1 MIKIGINGFG
11 RIGRMALRAAMDR
24 TDVEVVA
31 VNDLLELRQL
41 AYLLKHDSVHGRFRR
56 DVTVKDQFLV
66 VDGRPIRATAVKDP
80 AASAWGDV
88 GVDVVIE
95 STGMFLTQEKTEAH
109 LRAGARRVIMSAPSK
124 DDTPVF
130 VYGVNSDR
138 YAGEPIISAASCTT
152 NCLAPIA
159 KVVDDAF
166 GLRRGLMTTVQA
178 TTATQ

>member
-80 AASAWGDV
+80 GASARGVV

-95 STGMFLTQEKTEAH
+95 
-109 LRAGARRVIMSAPSK
+109 
-124 DDTPVF
+124 
-130 VYGVNSDR
+130 
-138 YAGEPIISAASCTT
+138 
-152 NCLAPIA
+152 
-159 KVVDDAF
+159 
-166 GLRRGLMTTVQA
+166 
-178 TTATQ
+178 